1 MIKKVVHNI
10 HRTQKTP
17 MNCPLMST
25 LTDDEKACTISGTES
40 KKKLLLTVR

>member
-1 MIKKVVHNI
+1 MIKKVVHII

-25 LTDDEKACTISGTES
+25 LTDDEKACTISGTVKFS
-40 KKKLLLTVR
+40 DIDFSSC

>member
-17 MNCPLMST
+17 MNCPST
-25 LTDDEKACTISGTES
+25 LTDDEKACTISGTVKFS
-40 KKKLLLTVR
+40 DIDFSSC